1 MLNTATQSLTCAVLL
16 LRMWNGTEC
25 RLISSNAPQIVF
37 QMFFFF
43 QIIDWNI
50 IQKYTISLSNSNQHL
65 IFVLGMYNGKQRSF
79 SNLKHGCLTNSNMFS
94 FGFNKPTQ
102 NLTSVGLLLRVWK
115 GNERCLR
122 KKIFFK
128 YFPFSNTALVSSEII
143 DQKVIQ
149 KFIILLLNSAQ
160 HLILALGMW
169 NRQELFRLFKLKTRS
184 SNTDLRWRGANLLL
198 VTCMCSLLAS
208 KKCPFPFEFKL
219 TSHSYSRNVE

>member
-1 MLNTATQSLTCAVLL
+1 MLNTTTHSLTFVVLL

-37 QMFFFF
+37 SNVFF

-50 IQKYTISLSNSNQHL
+50 VQKCTIFLSNSNLSCSRSVEWKTKKLFKLKTWLFYQLEH
-65 IFVLGMYNGKQRSF
+65 VLFWFQEANTKFDICGSSF
-79 SNLKHGCLTNSNMFS
+79 KSVERKWAS
-94 FGFNKPTQ
+94 FK
-102 NLTSVGLLLRVWK
+102 
-115 GNERCLR
+115 

-128 YFPFSNTALVSSEII
+128 YFPFSNTALVTSEMI

-160 HLILALGMW
+160 HLLLALGMC
-169 NRQELFRLFKLKTRS
+169 NRQELFRLFNLKTKS
-184 SNTDLRWRGANLLL
+184 SNTDLRWRRANFLL

-208 KKCPFPFEFKL
+208 KNKCPFPFEFKS